1 MQLKAPIQSLER
13 YMKWLAADYKINAN
27 NSARELLWVE
37 VIRYLTAIF
46 HPPPEFYNPGLVQRW
61 QIILWILIQVKNPL
75 AKASIK
81 QALFFEW
88 IFFNPDRDAHMC
100 LEPAALILQYCLIKH
115 TPLRGLAY
123 ELLEYLVHFN
133 DQ

>member
-1 MQLKAPIQSLER
+1 
-13 YMKWLAADYKINAN
+13 MKWLATEYKINPN
-27 NSARELLWVE
+27 NSARELLWME
-37 VIRYLTAIF
+37 VVRYLTAVF
-46 HPPPEFYNPGLVQRW
+46 HPPPEFFNPNLAQRW

-88 IFFNPDRDAHMC
+88 IFFDPQRDDPMN
-100 LEPAALILQYCLIKH
+100 LEPAILIIQYCLVKH
-115 TPLRGLAY
+115 PPLRGLGY